1 MVSFAAAQPIP
12 RARRTFEWQALLC
25 SCLLALIGFSIL
37 YPIALVIL
45 QSFDVADPGQARQ
58 WGLLGWQAALS
69 EPLLRSSL
77 INTIVLTVLKQAI
90 TLPVAIGIAWLLARS
105 DLPGR
110 NLLQFGFWIAF

>member
-25 SCLLALIGFSIL
+25 TCLLAVIGFSIL
-37 YPIALVIL
+37 YPSGLVIL

-58 WGLLGWQAALS
+58 WALQGWQSALS

-77 INTIVLTVLKQAI
+77 VNTVFLTVLKQAL
-90 TLPVAIGIAWLLARS
+90 TLPLAIGIAWLLARS

-110 NLLQFGFWIAF
+110 TVL